1 MRESEIYEM
10 KHTLKSLL
18 AQSTERFDFDKI
30 DTIEYLDNDALGLI
44 LSVLDPSERAVFVGA
59 SSGLWDRRV
68 DVMGRPPLGRTWPEY
83 GSMIKTWRDEVCV
96 PVALGDDSFMFVT
109 NGGKLIK
116 WNNASTAEA
125 GVMHYTRLL
134 ETNADISGISTGTEF
149 SAAVTRKGH
158 VYTWGKCEWLGDVG
172 QLGHVPTTWPE
183 LNPTQVQALA
193 GRNIL
198 SVSAGMDHCLA
209 VDETG
214 VVYSWGNNFNGQ
226 CGTRDND
233 ADADV
238 AQPKCVQF
246 LPRARGV
253 SAGAGYSLV
262 VTEDGELYAFGDATF
277 IDAFGESLGS
287 EHARPTPRIVVFP
300 DSVIIVSAVAGDEHA
315 LALTQEGDV
324 FAWGKNQHGQLGTW
338 DGPVDD
344 PWDGAEYDTGEDT
357 EDEDGTADR
366 RFPPTRVLISDPDR
380 EHNPV
385 IKFRLVATSE
395 DTSGAVAEDGRVFV
409 WGRLH
414 NKRQRRPV
422 DMSSMIATEYVTAIS
437 INSKMILG
445 VTREGTLFGC
455 SFTRR
460 AGSGVRFS
468 SERNSFDTPTPSV

>member
-1 MRESEIYEM
+1 M
-10 KHTLKSLL
+10 KTLL
-18 AQSTERFDFDKI
+18 AQSTERFDFD
-30 DTIEYLDNDALGLI
+30 TVRAIEGLDDDALRLI
-44 LSVLDPSERAVFVGA
+44 LSVLDPRDRLGLVGA
-59 SSGLWDRRV
+59 NSGLWDRRV
-68 DVMGRPPLGRTWPEY
+68 ELMGRPPVGRTWPEY
-83 GSMIKTWRDEVCV
+83 GSMINTWRDEVCV

-109 NGGKLIK
+109 SGGKLMK
-116 WNNASTAEA
+116 WNNVGTAEA

-172 QLGHVPTTWPE
+172 QLGRVPTPGSE
-183 LNPTQVQALA
+183 LIPTLVQAFA

-233 ADADV
+233 ANTDV

-262 VTEDGELYAFGDATF
+262 VTEDGELYAFGE
-277 IDAFGESLGS
+277 AFGESLGS
-287 EHARPTPRIVVFP
+287 GHSRPTPRIVVFP

-315 LALTQEGDV
+315 LALTQAGDV
-324 FAWGKNQHGQLGTW
+324 FAWGKNHHGQLGTW
-338 DGPVDD
+338 DGTADD
-344 PWDGAEYDTGEDT
+344 PWEDAEYDTGEDT
-357 EDEDGTADR
+357 ADEDDTEDEDDTADR
-366 RFPPTRVLISDPDR
+366 RFPPTRVFSDPDR
-380 EHNPV
+380 EHKPV

-395 DTSGAVAEDGRVFV
+395 DTSCAVAEDGRVFV

-422 DMSSMIATEYVTAIS
+422 DMSSKIAKAYVTAIS

-455 SFTRR
+455 SFTRH
-460 AGSGVRFS
+460 AGSGVRFTS
-468 SERNSFDTPTPSV
+468 DRNSFDTPTPGV